1 MKVTMLDWTGK
12 GMYKRYAAELL
23 IFTKN
28 TRLTMSPNLLDELKD
43 WSDEKV
49 NRELEYMSNTIP
61 SSWEFVNYTFIIEG
75 CTRAFTHQLVRNR
88 HGSYAQQTMRVLDV
102 SGFTYE
108 TGPTI
113 RNDAVLSDCY
123 EKHMRATQDC
133 YSELI
138 DDGAA
143 IEDARGVLPTN
154 IHTNIVVS
162 FNLRTIAE
170 TLSKRASIRT
180 QGEYR
185 DFLEML
191 AGEVFAVHPWA
202 KSFIRNRKLD
212 AANKLESLILSEFEG
227 TDKCTDYIKLVDIL
241 RS

>member
-143 IEDARGVLPTN
+143 MRMREGFCLQTFIQISLFHSISEPLLRLYQKEHQFAR
-154 IHTNIVVS
+154 
-162 FNLRTIAE
+162 
-170 TLSKRASIRT
+170 RASTEIFLKCLLEKFLLYIRGQSHSFAT
-180 QGEYR
+180 ANW
-185 DFLEML
+185 ML
-191 AGEVFAVHPWA
+191 
-202 KSFIRNRKLD
+202 LT
-212 AANKLESLILSEFEG
+212 SLSL
-227 TDKCTDYIKLVDIL
+227 
-241 RS
+241 